1 MENQLSVEQL
11 IYIYEKFGENA
22 QDAVEFIKK
31 NKAPE
36 ADVIKQS
43 SEVSAKFKSGYE
55 AILRD
60 GVYIVYR
67 DGGYEE
73 FDGDNI
79 KENVSFIG
87 IAFDGHTFG
96 VPLDHDYGKQRLL
109 KEDNYPLD
117 EHCLS
122 EADALLNWDF
132 VGETEYLKQLG
143 LAFELKEGH
152 YLTTTPVFLAEYA
165 FKEELNKALKYLG
178 AKEINFRAY
187 RWFAQRYDVDGAWAF
202 NGTNGYLSD
211 DNVNHAH
218 QVGAVT
224 LWNP

>member
-1 MENQLSVEQL
+1 MENQ
-11 IYIYEKFGENA
+11 YYYEK
-22 QDAVEFIKK
+22 KL
-31 NKAPE
+31 
-36 ADVIKQS
+36 
-43 SEVSAKFKSGYE
+43 EVLYN
-55 AILRD
+55 

-79 KENVSFIG
+79 KENASFIG

-96 VPLDHDYGKQRLL
+96 VPLDHDYGKRRLL

-152 YLTTTPVFLAEYA
+152 YLTTAPVFLAEYA

-178 AKEINFRAY
+178 AKEIDFRAD
-187 RWFAQRYDVDGAWAF
+187 RWFAQRSSVYIAWF
-202 NGTNGYLSD
+202 FSGYYGNLY
-211 DNVNHAH
+211 NNLVNLAN

-224 LWNP
+224 PWNP

>member
-1 MENQLSVEQL
+1 MENQLSTEQL
-11 IYIYEKFGENA
+11 IYIYEKFGNKA
-22 QDAVEFIKK
+22 QDVVEFIKK
-31 NKAPE
+31 NKTPE
-36 ADVIKQS
+36 ADVIKRP
-43 SEVSAKFKSGYE
+43 SEVCAKFKSGYE

-87 IAFDGHTFG
+87 IAFGGHTFG

-109 KEDNYPLD
+109 KENEYPED
-117 EHCLS
+117 EHCVN
-122 EADALLNWDF
+122 EAEALLNWDF

-152 YLTTTPVFLAEYA
+152 YIITAPVFLAEYA
-165 FKEELNKALKYLG
+165 YKEELNKALKYLG
-178 AKEINFRAY
+178 AKDIDFGTY
-187 RWFAQRYDVDGAWAF
+187 RWFAQRYRVNNAWYF
-202 NGTNGYLSD
+202 YGYYGSLTYN
-211 DNVNHAH
+211 NVYYAS